1 MPGDWDDVEW
11 LGERIAELQERAAE
25 AGRAPIEV
33 TINRARLARV
43 DDYLAI
49 GASRCIVLLPTG
61 TDDEVRK
68 ALREVARVAESTN
81 A

>member
-1 MPGDWDDVEW
+1 M
-11 LGERIAELQERAAE
+11 
-25 AGRAPIEV
+25 

-43 DDYLAI
+43 GDYLAI
-49 GASRCIVLLPTG
+49 GVSRCIVLLPTG
-61 TDDEVRK
+61 ADDEVRR